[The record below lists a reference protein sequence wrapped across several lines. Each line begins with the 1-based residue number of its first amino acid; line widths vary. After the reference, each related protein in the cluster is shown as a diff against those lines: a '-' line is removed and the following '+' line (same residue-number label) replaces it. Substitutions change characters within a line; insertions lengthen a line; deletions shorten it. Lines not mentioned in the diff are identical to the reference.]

1 MSRLYRPKEPQNRFC
16 CVLHPVE
23 TGREEN
29 IVLAA
34 EAGGMDPKDHPRN
47 GWALCAT
54 HGTWHPVEY
63 WIYIGQLAHPPHAR
77 PLLESSYV

>member
-1 MSRLYRPKEPQNRFC
+1 M
-16 CVLHPVE
+16 
-23 TGREEN
+23 
-29 IVLAA
+29 LAA